1 MFEFFTA
8 PAAFFLDP
16 SKRVYWVYLGSALVI
31 ASFVVARQ
39 EGRFSPVEQLQRLVN
54 PAYWFSRS
62 SLHDVTLMLF
72 NTVMRLGL
80 LVPLFGSHLAIT
92 VLVGGTLQEYVG
104 DAPPLGLGWF
114 WIASLFSLSFLV
126 VEDASRFG
134 LHFCMHRFD
143 FLWAFHKTH
152 HSATV
157 LTPLTI
163 FRVHPVEHILYF
175 TRSLIVF
182 GLVTGVFVWLFS
194 QRLTGLQILGVDAF
208 GFLFNFAAANLRH
221 SHIWISFG
229 RFEKLFISPAQHQMH
244 HSVDHANVN
253 LGSVLSIWDGMLGTR
268 QYAIRKV
275 PMRFGIGE
283 NISHL
288 TPQHS
293 ARVNRDSASGGMA
306 DLDRAESPSDRRLAQ
321 RHQFRRQSPLI
332 AIK

>member
-1 MFEFFTA
+1 MLDFFTA
-8 PAAFFLDP
+8 PAEFFLDP
-16 SKRVYWVYLGSALVI
+16 SKRVYWVYLASALVV

-39 EGRFSPVEQLQRLVN
+39 EGRFSPLAQLQRLVN

-62 SLHDVTLMLF
+62 SLYDVTLMIF

-104 DAPPLGLGWF
+104 DAPRLELGWF
-114 WIASLFSLSFLV
+114 WIASLFSVAFLV

-134 LHFCMHRFD
+134 LHVCMHRFD

-182 GLVTGVFVWLFS
+182 GTVTGVFVWLFS

-268 QYAIRKV
+268 QYATRKV
-275 PMRFGIGE
+275 AMRFGIGE

-288 TPQHS
+288 TQHQS
-293 ARVNRDSASGGMA
+293 ASVNRDSALGGMV
-306 DLDRAESPSDRRLAQ
+306 DLDRAESPSDQRARQRLA
-321 RHQFRRQSPLI
+321 
-332 AIK
+332 